1 MKTMGNLHLFAVILI
16 TLCHKVTEGKGK
28 LLDMA
33 PDAVDDM
40 YDGCH
45 EQAVDKFIV
54 SGLLEQEMDKNE
66 AFHKAQSSAN
76 QCLKWKLGKTK
87 NHTTALMTYTEADE
101 KFRNKFNGAVETL
114 GVNDNTYKNQFH
126 FKSLHFLLMDS
137 MTYSRN
143 NCKTFYAL
151 AEETY
156 TAVKGSKVRLGRFLQ
171 VYPNI
176 ADIFVDLEDAILL
189 KITSCFFVELS
200 PYVCNDDN
208 SVLLS
213 PAEVFT
219 VEDVDPTNYDYHE
232 AAYTE
237 INLKHSAVNSTHN
250 CFMFTRSTGVSTHL
264 HPTPLVLVLVTLSL
278 SFYN

>member
-1 MKTMGNLHLFAVILI
+1 MWNMGNLHLIAIILI

-54 SGLLEQEMDKNE
+54 SGLLEQEMDKNA
-66 AFHKAQSSAN
+66 AFHEAQSSAN

-101 KFRNKFNGAVETL
+101 TFRRTFNGAVETM
-114 GVNDNTYKNQFH
+114 GVNVSTYKNQFH

-137 MTYSRN
+137 MTYSPN
-143 NCKTFYAL
+143 NCKTFYAFP
-151 AEETY
+151 EETY
-156 TAVKGSKVRLGRFLQ
+156 TAEKGSKVRLGRFLQ
-171 VYPNI
+171 VYPDI
-176 ADIFVDLEDAILL
+176 TEFMTDLADANLL

-200 PYVCNDDN
+200 PCNDDN
-208 SVLLS
+208 SALLS

-219 VEDVDPTNYDYHE
+219 VEDVSQKTDHNIE
-232 AAYTE
+232 ATYTE
-237 INLKHSAVNSTHN
+237 INLKHSAINSTHN
-250 CFMFTRSTGVSTHL
+250 CFMFPRSTGVSTRL
-264 HPTPLVLVLVTLSL
+264 HPAPLVLVLVTLSL